1 MYKKIQRLW
10 FKKPILFS
18 IFVKK
23 LNYVLIFKTNYKRN
37 PTRNQGCC
45 FHTFNVP
52 EELKSKYVAGQYLNL
67 RLTLDGRNS
76 PCLFDL
82 LFQKVVNYVSQ

>member
-23 LNYVLIFKTNYKRN
+23 LNYVLI
-37 PTRNQGCC
+37 
-45 FHTFNVP
+45 
-52 EELKSKYVAGQYLNL
+52 LKLIIKEIRRETKDAVSIL
-67 RLTLDGRNS
+67 LTSLKN
-76 PCLFDL
+76 
-82 LFQKVVNYVSQ
+82 